1 MRKILLLEEFG
12 QGDSPM
18 LREKE
23 IREILTGLDVKKY
36 FSIDV
41 EKCGVELDIE
51 EGMRAESEVDN
62 EMTAS
67 FYIRIVPIAYK
78 INPKLFEEIDQR
90 MRDYI
95 KKNIQ
100 QDSDLSLIYDLGGL
114 GFDQKEFATAGKI
127 KEAIETLVAE
137 GPESWLN
144 LLNPEAFIIK
154 TELEPGGDDY
164 YGRYYF
170 KKNYMVRTKITK
182 YTGGIDFNSDQF
194 VDELLVVLFE

>member
-1 MRKILLLEEFG
+1 MKKILLFEEFG

-23 IREILTGLDVKKY
+23 IREILTGFDATKY
-36 FSIDV
+36 FSVDV

-78 INPKLFEEIDQR
+78 IDPKLFEEIGQR

-114 GFDQKEFATAGKI
+114 GFDQKEFATAERI

-144 LLNPEAFIIK
+144 VENPEAFIIK
-154 TELEPGGDDY
+154 TELEPGGDDSVGKY
-164 YGRYYF
+164 YV
-170 KKNYMVRTKITK
+170 KKNYIVGTKITK

>member
-1 MRKILLLEEFG
+1 MKKILLFEEFG
-12 QGDSPM
+12 QGDSPV
-18 LREKE
+18 LREQE
-23 IREILTGLDVKKY
+23 VREILTGFDATKY
-36 FSIDV
+36 FSVDV

-90 MRDYI
+90 MRDYF

-100 QDSDLSLIYDLGGL
+100 GDSDSAIGYDLMGL
-114 GFDQKEFATAGKI
+114 GFEEGKFATLERI

-144 LLNPEAFIIK
+144 VLNPEAFIIK

-164 YGRYYF
+164 YGRYYL
-170 KKNYMVRTKITK
+170 KKNYIVGTKITK
-182 YTGGIDFNSDQF
+182 YTGEIDFNSDQF
-194 VDELLVVLFE
+194 IDELLVVLFD